1 MWDTWCGSRTTVC
14 IDGAK
19 LWGSSWTNLTFR
31 SHTSSWPFLNP
42 VDRKAV
48 PDYYEHVKFP
58 MDMKTMAERLKAN
71 YYVNKR
77 LFIADM
83 KRMFTNCRSVLYN
96 NASIDVPLT
105 LNDQGLQCSRNRVLQ
120 QCKHPWEVFQQQ
132 VQRPWPFTWGP
143 WQLKWSWSHK
153 IS

>member
-1 MWDTWCGSRTTVC
+1 MRRLKHTALEEKFVLLDPKSELRVQLN
-14 IDGAK
+14 K
-19 LWGSSWTNLTFR
+19 PTFR
-31 SHTSSWPFLNP
+31 NHTSSWPFLNP

-83 KRMFTNCRSVLYN
+83 KRMFTNCRSV
-96 NASIDVPLT
+96 
-105 LNDQGLQCSRNRVLQ
+105 
-120 QCKHPWEVFQQQ
+120 
-132 VQRPWPFTWGP
+132 
-143 WQLKWSWSHK
+143 
-153 IS
+153 

>member
-1 MWDTWCGSRTTVC
+1 MKAQSLDSKHTVSQDLR
-14 IDGAK
+14 IQLNKAA
-19 LWGSSWTNLTFR
+19 TFR
-31 SHTSSWPFLNP
+31 NHTSSWPFLNP

-83 KRMFTNCRSVLYN
+83 KRMFTNCRFVF
-96 NASIDVPLT
+96 
-105 LNDQGLQCSRNRVLQ
+105 CK
-120 QCKHPWEVFQQQ
+120 QCKY
-132 VQRPWPFTWGP
+132 
-143 WQLKWSWSHK
+143 
-153 IS
+153 

>member
-1 MWDTWCGSRTTVC
+1 MWLQLLSSEGPAEQTV
-14 IDGAK
+14 
-19 LWGSSWTNLTFR
+19 TFR
-31 SHTSSWPFLNP
+31 NHTSSWPFLNP

-83 KRMFTNCRSVLYN
+83 KRMFTNCRSVLYLYN
-96 NASIDVPLT
+96 NASIDDV
-105 LNDQGLQCSRNRVLQ
+105 
-120 QCKHPWEVFQQQ
+120 E
-132 VQRPWPFTWGP
+132 
-143 WQLKWSWSHK
+143 
-153 IS
+153 